1 MLLSLRAQ
9 FVLLIVGLLAIPPRS
24 RAQDAQ
30 APQPQGAE
38 APPES
43 MPLNLS
49 EFPPGPVIV
58 NYQQGQLMI
67 EAQNS
72 TLSIVLRAACSQTGT
87 AIDIPSNADERVVG
101 VFGPGSARDI
111 FASLLN
117 GSRFNYV
124 MLGSTDDA
132 TKVMRLTLSVR
143 SVPSLD
149 TRSGPP
155 APQSVHPAP
164 QAVAKVAEAPA
175 VPQIP
180 QQAEKPLAEP
190 NAQDH
195 TALKEIRRR
204 HRR

>member
-9 FVLLIVGLLAIPPRS
+9 FVLLLIVVGRLAITLRS

-38 APPES
+38 PPPES
-43 MPLNLS
+43 MPLTLA
-49 EFPPGPVIV
+49 ELPPGPVIV
-58 NYQQGQLMI
+58 NYQRGQLMI
-67 EAQNS
+67 ASQNA
-72 TLSIVLRAACSQTGT
+72 TLSIVLRAACSQTGK
-87 AIDIPSNADERVVG
+87 AIDIPSDADERGVG
-101 VFGPGSARDI
+101 VFVPGPARDI
-111 FASLLN
+111 FALLLN

-132 TKVMRLTLSVR
+132 TRVMQLTLSVR

-149 TRSGPP
+149 TRSG
-155 APQSVHPAP
+155 HPAP

-175 VPQIP
+175 VAQFP
-180 QQAEKPLAEP
+180 QQAEKPSAEP
-190 NAQDH
+190 NAPDH
-195 TALKEIRRR
+195 TALQELRRR